1 MDSATV
7 GRNVFKG
14 MFKGGSG
21 VEDGGE
27 ARQQVTGDIFV
38 SAHGQKRE
46 R

>member
-7 GRNVFKG
+7 GKNVFEG
-14 MFKGGSG
+14 MFKEGSG

-27 ARQQVTGDIFV
+27 ARKQVPGDIFV
-38 SAHGQKRE
+38 SAHGQKHE